1 MYISIDKLCNRLS
14 KWKKDLKNS
23 ENVNGSVNIPNRFN
37 GKVPVYGK
45 DIDLELFNLV
55 KEKMFIERS
64 NVACNDMILRELLLS
79 LLQSHGKMNLLLG
92 NGGSCVFQRS
102 WALRFWKRYDN
113 QLQEVKKQIENEL
126 TLHDCMLNHHPYH
139 IATSA
144 DDDNYTSHPQN
155 DCSGMIYN
163 TANYTSHPQNDCS
176 GMIYNTAVTSC
187 SNYINAGLMSGGD
200 NMHFIGNMNSSNC
213 DMMYNSSVLNSS
225 DNETTID
232 FCLFDGNNTIGSSV
246 NIGRGNGDGTY
257 IVGSINADASMTVS
271 DNIFAGYMNMST
283 GNISADS
290 MKMNMIADSME
301 MSTSNINNFAGNMVG
316 ENWVS
321 GDMNIDMNNNVNFDD
336 IMSNNDNDNDDNNKS
351 AKNKK
356 AWSRR
361 PENWEEIGEYFEQN
375 DLPCTVDRYPHIFKH
390 LPYENIYQ
398 KLQLWRKDMMMQRTI
413 KPLGRV
419 PEYGKDIDELLLNLV
434 KEKLSRRER
443 VSDMKL
449 RSMLVDLLK
458 QKDRQ
463 YLLRENGGE
472 NTYGSAWVNRFW
484 KRWKLPVRD
493 VKSKNKNNIK
503 DDDADEHED
512 NNNNEKEH
520 VNSVCAEGSC
530 QDRTTN
536 ELSPLQ
542 SSSPSSPTDGT
553 YVSQQKVST
562 TFDY

>member
-1 MYISIDKLCNRLS
+1 MYISIDKLYNKLS
-14 KWKKDLKNS
+14 KWKKDLKNIK
-23 ENVNGSVNIPNRFN
+23 NVNGSVTIPNRLN

-102 WALRFWKRYDN
+102 WALRFWKRYEN

-126 TLHDCMLNHHPYH
+126 TLHDCVLNHHHYR

-163 TANYTSHPQNDCS
+163 TA
-176 GMIYNTAVTSC
+176 VTSC
-187 SNYINAGLMSGGD
+187 SSYINDSLMSGGD
-200 NMHFIGNMNSSNC
+200 NMHLIGNMNSSNC
-213 DMMYNSSVLNSS
+213 AMMYNTGILNSS
-225 DNETTID
+225 CCATAID
-232 FCLFDGNNTIGSSV
+232 FRLFDGNNTIGSSV
-246 NIGRGNGDGTY
+246 NIGRGNGDGAD
-257 IVGSINADASMTVS
+257 IVGSFNADASMTVC
-271 DNIFAGYMNMST
+271 DNIFAGYMNMCT

-290 MKMNMIADSME
+290 MKMNMIADSMK
-301 MSTSNINNFAGNMVG
+301 MSSSNINNSAGNMVG

-321 GDMNIDMNNNVNFDD
+321 GDMNIDINNNVNFDN
-336 IMSNNDNDNDDNNKS
+336 IMSNNENDNDNDDNNKS

-390 LPYENIYQ
+390 LSYENIYQ

-419 PEYGKDIDELLLNLV
+419 PEYGKDIDEILLNLV

-443 VSDMKL
+443 VSDIEL
-449 RSMLVDLLK
+449 RSMLIDLLK

-493 VKSKNKNNIK
+493 GKSKKNK
-503 DDDADEHED
+503 
-512 NNNNEKEH
+512 
-520 VNSVCAEGSC
+520 S
-530 QDRTTN
+530 
-536 ELSPLQ
+536 
-542 SSSPSSPTDGT
+542 
-553 YVSQQKVST
+553 
-562 TFDY
+562 